1 MFRHKMLEIVPV
13 ARDRVIESMSD
24 AMIVLDIHDKVVD
37 VNPAARQFLGLDPSH
52 IIGHPIKEI
61 FRPWGEL
68 PVNKNT
74 PSSSD
79 SEISLGSEGKERFF
93 DLRIS
98 PLIIQ
103 KKKQGGRIIILRD
116 ITQRKQDE
124 IQLKALQEQC
134 YEQSI
139 HDPLTGLYNRRF
151 LKEVMQR
158 EAGKAMREHHP
169 VSIAIIDIDLFKQV
183 NDTYGHEAGDM
194 ALIHLGGIFSK
205 LTRAGDYVF
214 RYGGEEFLILLP
226 ETSLQAAGQ
235 FSERVRQQVEKSNLS
250 YADQQIWM
258 TVSIGVA
265 TFVPGQCEFETA
277 LKAADAAL
285 YQAKTNGRNCVVV
298 DENKVDVLEEQ
309 D

>member
-1 MFRHKMLEIVPV
+1 LE
-13 ARDRVIESMSD
+13 S
-24 AMIVLDIHDKVVD
+24 
-37 VNPAARQFLGLDPSH
+37 SH
-52 IIGHPIKEI
+52 IIGQHITEV

-68 PVNKNT
+68 LSNANEE
-74 PSSSD
+74 SYSE
-79 SEISLGSEGKERFF
+79 SEICLSIEGKERFF

-98 PLIIQ
+98 PLKIQQ
-103 KKKQGGRIIILRD
+103 KKQSGRIIILRD

-124 IQLKALQEQC
+124 IKLKALQEQC

-151 LKEVMQR
+151 FKEIMQK
-158 EAGKAMREHHP
+158 EAGRAKRENHP
-169 VSIAIIDIDLFKQV
+169 VSIAIVDIDLFKQV

-194 ALIHLGGIFSK
+194 ALIHLAGILSK
-205 LTRAGDYVF
+205 ATRVGDYVF

-235 FSERVRQQVEKSNLS
+235 FTERFRHQVEKTSLN

-265 TFVPGQCEFETA
+265 AFLPGQNEFEAA
-277 LKAADAAL
+277 LRASDDAL
-285 YQAKTNGRNCVVV
+285 YQAKTNGRNCVVIDDKMV
-298 DENKVDVLEEQ
+298 EVLEEQ